1 LDRRHHRFVSGKP
14 HSDPASAGA
23 ARWQDLIAG
32 LSLAGLLLPEAV
44 AYSGIAALPPQAG
57 IIAVFAGLSCYA
69 LIGSSRFAIV
79 SATSSSAAVLAA
91 ATASLA
97 GGDPALRLALAYA
110 LVLMA
115 GALFVV
121 AGVFRLGN
129 VTDFISKP
137 VLRGFAFG
145 LAIVIIVKQI
155 ESIVAVHPGASELYR
170 DVIALAAQV
179 RHWRWTSVAVGLAA
193 LALLT
198 LLAPLRRVPGGLIV
212 IALGIAASHFLD
224 LPGRGVS
231 VVGTIHL
238 SLEAP
243 SLPELARAQWFRLGE
258 LGMALVMVLYAE
270 SYGSIRSF
278 AIKHGDDVNANRDL
292 VALGVANAAA
302 GLFHGMPVGAGYSA
316 TSANDAAGAV
326 SRWAGVA
333 ASLTLL
339 ALAVTV
345 LPLIA
350 LTPQPVLAAI
360 VVRAVSHSLHPSE
373 FRQYFAW
380 HRDRVVAVTAVIA
393 VLWLGVLDGLLVAI
407 AISLAMLLRRFSETS
422 ISALGRLG
430 DSHDF
435 VSIKLH
441 PEARAVAGLIILRPE
456 APLFFA
462 NADRILVEA
471 RRQIA
476 GAAGAQGVILSLEET
491 FDLDSTSVE
500 ALTAFF
506 AWTAA
511 RRQRL
516 VLARLKPPVQN
527 LLALV
532 VKPGATAPVLS
543 GLSVDDAVH
552 LAVSPGA

>member
-1 LDRRHHRFVSGKP
+1 VATAGELG
-14 HSDPASAGA
+14 SARA

-44 AYSGIAALPPQAG
+44 AYSGLASLPPQAG
-57 IIAVFAGLSCYA
+57 IIAVFAGLGCYA

-79 SATSSSAAVLAA
+79 SATSSSAAVLVA
-91 ATASLA
+91 ATSSLA
-97 GGDPALRLALAYA
+97 GGDPALRLTLAYS
-110 LVLMA
+110 LVLVA
-115 GALFVV
+115 GALFLL
-121 AGVFRLGN
+121 AGLFRLGN

-145 LAIVIIVKQI
+145 LAIVIIAKQV
-155 ESIVAVHPGASELYR
+155 ESVVAVHPGASELYR
-170 DVIALAAQV
+170 NVIALAGQV
-179 RHWRWTSVAVGLAA
+179 RHWHWPSVMVGLAA
-193 LALLT
+193 LALLF

-238 SLEAP
+238 SLETP
-243 SLPELARAQWFRLGE
+243 SLPELARAQWLRLGE

-278 AIKHGDDVNANRDL
+278 AIKHGDDVNPNRDL
-292 VALGVANAAA
+292 IALGVANATA

-326 SRWAGVA
+326 SRWAGVVA
-333 ASLTLL
+333 ALTLL
-339 ALAVTV
+339 VLAATV

-350 LTPQPVLAAI
+350 LTPAPVLAAI
-360 VVRAVSHSLHPSE
+360 VIRAVSHSLRPGE

-407 AISLAMLLRRFSETS
+407 AISLAMLLRRFSEIS
-422 ISALGRLG
+422 ISVLGRLDAG
-430 DSHDF
+430 HDF

-441 PEARAVAGLIILRPE
+441 PEARPVEGLIILRPE

-471 RRQIA
+471 RRQIS
-476 GAAGAQGVILSLEET
+476 GEAAAHGVILSLEET
-491 FDLDSTSVE
+491 FDIDSTSVE
-500 ALTAFF
+500 ALIAFF
-506 AWTAA
+506 AWTAQ
-511 RRQRL
+511 RKQRL
-516 VLARLKPPVQN
+516 VLARLKPPVQT
-527 LLALV
+527 LLEQV
-532 VKPGATAPVLS
+532 VTPGAAAPVLS
-543 GLSVDDAVH
+543 GLSVDDAVR
-552 LAVSPGA
+552 LALGPAA

>member
-1 LDRRHHRFVSGKP
+1 
-14 HSDPASAGA
+14 
-23 ARWQDLIAG
+23 
-32 LSLAGLLLPEAV
+32 
-44 AYSGIAALPPQAG
+44 
-57 IIAVFAGLSCYA
+57 
-69 LIGSSRFAIV
+69 
-79 SATSSSAAVLAA
+79 
-91 ATASLA
+91 
-97 GGDPALRLALAYA
+97 
-110 LVLMA
+110 
-115 GALFVV
+115 LF
-121 AGVFRLGN
+121 
-129 VTDFISKP
+129 
-137 VLRGFAFG
+137 
-145 LAIVIIVKQI
+145 
-155 ESIVAVHPGASELYR
+155 
-170 DVIALAAQV
+170 
-179 RHWRWTSVAVGLAA
+179 
-193 LALLT
+193 

-212 IALGIAASHFLD
+212 IALGIAASHYLD

-238 SLEAP
+238 ALETP

-258 LGMALVMVLYAE
+258 LGIALVMVLYAE

-292 VALGVANAAA
+292 IALGAANAAS

-326 SRWAGVA
+326 SRLAGVVA
-333 ASLTLL
+333 ALTLL
-339 ALAVTV
+339 ALALTV

-350 LTPQPVLAAI
+350 LTPAPVLAAI
-360 VVRAVSHSLHPSE
+360 VIRAVSHSLHPAE

-407 AISLAMLLRRFSETS
+407 AMSLAMLLRRFSETA
-422 ISALGRLG
+422 ISVLGRLEN
-430 DSHDF
+430 SHDF

-441 PEARAVAGLIILRPE
+441 PEARPVEGLIILRPE

-476 GAAGAQGVILSLEET
+476 TATASHGVILSLEES

-500 ALTAFF
+500 ALIAFF

-511 RRQRL
+511 RNQRL
-516 VLARLKPPVQN
+516 VLARLKPPVQS
-527 LLALV
+527 LLGQV
-532 VKPGATAPVLS
+532 VKPGPAAPLLS
-543 GLSVDDAVH
+543 GLSVDDAVR
-552 LAVSPGA
+552 LALGPAH